1 MGDSKD
7 TLGHFM
13 SLRISINLAPNVF
26 IFIFPWYMLSHVT
39 IGLFKGEP
47 VGTILHPVVRELQ

>member
-13 SLRISINLAPNVF
+13 SLRISINLALNGC
-26 IFIFPWYMLSHVT
+26 IFIFPWYMLSYVT
-39 IGLFKGEP
+39 LGLFKGEP
-47 VGTILHPVVRELQ
+47 VENILHPIVRELQ

>member
-13 SLRISINLAPNVF
+13 SLRISINLAPNVC
-26 IFIFPWYMLSHVT
+26 IFIFPWYMLSQVT